1 MSILYQPVDFET
13 RTGDKTMRIIQATTE
28 KIGDNTTW
36 TTTLVVMLC
45 VGGVLQ
51 RTTFVGEGKTREGSR
66 GIVRGHLDEYIAIQS
81 APAPRF

>member
-1 MSILYQPVDFET
+1 
-13 RTGDKTMRIIQATTE
+13 MRILQATTK
-28 KIGDNTTW
+28 KIGDNTTY

-51 RTTFVGEGKTREGSR
+51 RTTFIGEAKTREAAR